1 MSMFNDKS
9 HSRATQQVGP
19 AMTHSNSTNNGFS
32 GLFRSAERER
42 DWEIL
47 TQLVRSVYL
56 SNFYNL

>member
-1 MSMFNDKS
+1 MFNDKS

-19 AMTHSNSTNNGFS
+19 AMTYSDSTKNGFS
-32 GLFRSAERER
+32 RLFRSAERER
-42 DWEIL
+42 DREIQ